1 MRRHLSIFMLVLL
14 AGAAFAQTT
23 GSGTITGTLTDPSG
37 AVVPGAEVSIRD
49 TDTGIER
56 KTATNEAGIYNAA
69 FLKPGHYEVTVSKTG
84 FAKVVRTDLTLQ
96 VGQIL
101 TVDFQAPIQ
110 STETTVTV
118 AGASSVVD
126 SEKTDVSQV
135 V

>member
-1 MRRHLSIFMLVLL
+1 MRKNATRQLLSIFLLVLVT
-14 AGAAFAQTT
+14 GAAFAQMS

-37 AVVPGAEVSIRD
+37 AVVPGAAVTLRD

-56 KTATNEAGIYNAA
+56 KTQTNEAGIYNAT
-69 FLKPGHYEVTVSKTG
+69 FLKPSHYEVSVSKPG

-110 STETTVTV
+110 STESTVTV
-118 AGASSVVD
+118 AGAASVV
-126 SEKTDVSQV
+126 
-135 V
+135 